1 MFAAALVLGLHLAFG
16 WMMFGPDAPEEPTQR
31 EPGRPADHLVDGP
44 DPLQRAAPARPDR
57 APSRPHD
64 FEPGAPAGD
73 FASPTERAAYERGV
87 SYELARR
94 ESLARQYDRAYG
106 EEIGAIM
113 RLPLPNAWHALESL
127 AAQGDEAAADALL
140 VLSACTAEIP
150 ERGDTYRRARANVV
164 EGLAPA
170 DAAFVHGALDTELL
184 AIESDARTCKT
195 AGLDGGRLVS
205 LAEQRLRA
213 QDRSE
218 PPPTG
223 ANAHAWIDY
232 YRRAFSAPEVSLRT
246 TEVGSEAS
254 AWLERLD
261 AALSPE
267 QWAQFRREAPEHPA
281 LAMRV
286 AYCAMSR
293 CPDLPSEAWSASD
306 RYIDRAAEY
315 GFPQAISHVIDRHAA
330 ASGLAQA
337 HAWAEFGMWV
347 TASGCFPIAQSLEYA
362 QLARQRALLAARLTP
377 PQFAEAR
384 QMLAVLMRSHGNAAL
399 AAQGCTP

>member
-1 MFAAALVLGLHLAFG
+1 MPNPARLAD
-16 WMMFGPDAPEEPTQR
+16 P
-31 EPGRPADHLVDGP
+31 PADEP
-44 DPLQRAAPARPDR
+44 DPPARAAPAWRGR
-57 APSRPHD
+57 APSRSRN
-64 FEPGAPAGD
+64 FEPGAPASD
-73 FASPTERAAYERGV
+73 FATPAERAAYERGV

-113 RLPLPNAWHALESL
+113 RLPLPNAWRALESL
-127 AAQGDEAAADALL
+127 AAQGDGAAADALL
-140 VLSACTAEIP
+140 VLGACTAEIP

-164 EGLAPA
+164 EGLAPD

-184 AIESDARTCKT
+184 GIESDARTCKA
-195 AGLDGGRLVS
+195 AGLDGARLVS

-213 QDRSE
+213 QDRPE

-232 YRRAFSAPEVSLRT
+232 YRRAFSAPEAPQRT
-246 TEVGSEAS
+246 TEVGPEAS

-261 AALSPE
+261 AALTPE
-267 QWAQFRREAPEHPA
+267 QWSQFRRDAPEHPA

-293 CPDLPSEAWSASD
+293 CPDLPPEAWSASD

-330 ASGLAQA
+330 ISGLAQA

-347 TASGCFPIAQSLEYA
+347 TASGCFPIPQSLEYA
-362 QLARQRALLAARLTP
+362 QLARQRALLAARLTSA
-377 PQFAEAR
+377 QFAEAR
-384 QMLAVLMRSHGNAAL
+384 QMLAVLMRRHGNAAL